1 MNRNMTLMV
10 MIASYLFTGNAFC
23 ADWKYYGEFS
33 TAPDVQNALFYD
45 SSSIKNTN
53 NSIKLWVK
61 IVLLSEINE
70 CLENKLVTEKTTKK
84 TASGYSAP
92 ITKINPKVSKAAY
105 LEEAANQSSIKS
117 KAEILYQINC
127 AEKKFR
133 KISGSSFNK
142 DGNPVGRFG
151 ISEWEDITPESNA
164 DNLAKIV
171 CGSK

>member
-1 MNRNMTLMV
+1 MNRNVALMV
-10 MIASYLFTGNAFC
+10 IIASYLFTGNAFC

-33 TAPDVQNALFYD
+33 TAPDIQNALFYD

-53 NSIKLWVK
+53 SSIKLWVK

-70 CLENKLVTEKTTKK
+70 CLKNNVVTEKATKK
-84 TASGYSAP
+84 TATGYSAP
-92 ITKINPKVSKAAY
+92 ITKIDSKVTNTAY
-105 LEEAANQSSIKS
+105 LEKAANQPSIKS

-127 AEKKFR
+127 AENKFR

-151 ISEWEDITPESNA
+151 ISEWEDISPESNA
-164 DNLAKIV
+164 DNLAKTV